1 MESESGNFQCEK
13 TSSPLNPNSM
23 SESRCSRLSGQ
34 DQGKVQHQQSILQQ
48 RGKKR
53 RVTTLQIGKTAVWCE
68 SARWRSPESP
78 LSPQFVLC
86 PLETGSDQGGVLHRP
101 CPPGDQAETRG
112 QLVAQK
118 LRQQRSDFR
127 VDFSKVSKCSMRMEP
142 GPSETQCEAKHLSNL
157 IICSVGHFVNCRLS
171 QTHRLLTLTNLKPGN
186 TKFGCCAVIWA
197 HLSAHSY
204 L

>member
-23 SESRCSRLSGQ
+23 SESRCSRLGGQ
-34 DQGKVQHQQSILQQ
+34 DQGKVQHQQSILRQ

-101 CPPGDQAETRG
+101 CPPGDQAEMRG

-118 LRQQRSDFR
+118 LRQQRSDFW

-142 GPSETQCEAKHLSNL
+142 GPSETQCEAKFMEKKN
-157 IICSVGHFVNCRLS
+157 IC
-171 QTHRLLTLTNLKPGN
+171 QT
-186 TKFGCCAVIWA
+186 
-197 HLSAHSY
+197 
-204 L
+204 